1 VSGLAFQKVGS
12 GLAFCLSQ
20 NESYTS
26 AFKFLYEEG
35 SDAETSYLQDKIA
48 AYISVV
54 RNDNASELIA
64 FVCVKAKSKT

>member
-1 VSGLAFQKVGS
+1 MGS

-35 SDAETSYLQDKIA
+35 SDVEISYLQDKIA
-48 AYISVV
+48 VHISVV
-54 RNDNASELIA
+54 RNDNVSELIA
-64 FVCVKAKSKT
+64 FVCIKAKSKT

>member
-1 VSGLAFQKVGS
+1 MGS

-35 SDAETSYLQDKIA
+35 SDVEISYLQDKIA
-48 AYISVV
+48 VHISVA
-54 RNDNASELIA
+54 RNDNASVLIP
-64 FVCVKAKSKT
+64 FV